1 MITGEFRCSLDEK
14 GRLLLPSK
22 MRSEIAGSMI
32 VLSRG
37 VEKCLWFF
45 PPENWK
51 RFSEN
56 LIGSTSIFQ
65 EKARLIQRR
74 MIAPAQEA
82 EFDKMGRIMIPPTL
96 REYAG
101 LKKDCIILGVT
112 TRIEVW
118 DDALYTAYQE
128 ENEAKFKEAAEE
140 LGGKIVL

>member
-32 VLSRG
+32 VLTRG
-37 VEKCLWFF
+37 VEKCLWLF

-51 RFSEN
+51 KFSEN
-56 LIGSTSIFQ
+56 LIGSTSLFQ

-82 EFDKMGRIMIPPTL
+82 EFDKAGRIMIPQTL
-96 REYAG
+96 RDFAD

-118 DDALYTAYQE
+118 DEALYLSYLE

-140 LGGKIVL
+140 LGGRITL